1 MTTIV
6 IILCGAKLKEEA
18 QDSRALRLMQHLES
32 QGKYIFSRE
41 DAATVAVEEDIPA
54 SQLNVLLFKLVK
66 NGRVLRLRK
75 GWYAGFGLFPGQIQV
90 HPFAVG
96 TAITA
101 PSFISHW
108 SALQHHGL
116 TEQIPQIVTV
126 SSTKKVVFPRAEN
139 RDRQNRRSLK
149 ILDVQYEFFH
159 IYPSRFFGIEEVWL
173 DERSKISI
181 SDKERTLIDLFAYS
195 GSFGG
200 MGEVLG
206 IMEQTLSSIDLKKL
220 IGYAI
225 QYGEKSLCKRLGWVL
240 EHLGGISVREKEA
253 LIKNIQGKGYALL
266 DPRLPRKGKCNGDWM
281 IVENL
286 IS

>member
-1 MTTIV
+1 
-6 IILCGAKLKEEA
+6 
-18 QDSRALRLMQHLES
+18 MQHLES

-41 DAATVAVEEDIPA
+41 DAAIVAKEEGIPV

-66 NGRVLRLRK
+66 NGKVLRLRK
-75 GWYAGFGLFPGQIQV
+75 GWYAGFGLFPGQIQA

-126 SSTKKVVFPRAEN
+126 SSTKKFVFPRAEKQDSK
-139 RDRQNRRSLK
+139 DRRNVE
-149 ILDVQYEFFH
+149 ILGIHYEFFH
-159 IYPSRFFGIEEVWL
+159 IYPSRFFGIEEMWV
-173 DERSKISI
+173 DERFKISI
-181 SDKERTLIDLFAYS
+181 SDKERTLVDLFAYS
-195 GSFGG
+195 GLFGG

-206 IMEQTLSSIDLKKL
+206 IMEQALSSIDLKKL

-240 EHLGGISVREKEA
+240 QHFGEIPAQEKEL
-253 LIKNIQGKGYALL
+253 LIKNIQGNGYSLL
-266 DPRLPRKGKCNGDWM
+266 DPRLSRKGKCNSDWM

-286 IS
+286 NS